1 MAITIRHFDQELDDL
16 KQKLL
21 RMGAAVENQIQTSLR
36 ALVERDTELA
46 QQVIENDLRIN
57 SLDVQVDEDS
67 IRLLALH
74 QPTAKDLRFITT
86 AMKISTELERMS
98 DLAENIAERAL
109 ELNEEPQLKPYID
122 IPRMGN
128 WTLRMVKD
136 SLDAFVNRDAALA
149 RKVCADDDF
158 VDDLTQQ
165 LFRELLSFMIEN
177 PKTIT
182 RAIRLT
188 FTGKYIERIADH
200 ATNVAELVV
209 YLVEGKIIRHTAP
222 PVAPTSGL

>member
-1 MAITIRHFDQELDDL
+1 MQRHLDLELDDL

-21 RMGAAVENQIQTSLR
+21 RMGAAVEDQIQTALR
-36 ALVERDTELA
+36 ALIDRDSALA
-46 QQVIENDLRIN
+46 QRVIENDLRVN
-57 SLDVQVDEDS
+57 TFDVQIDEDS
-67 IRLLALH
+67 LRLLALD

-109 ELNEEPQLKPYID
+109 ELNQEPQLKPYID
-122 IPRMGN
+122 IPRMGT
-128 WTLRMVKD
+128 WSLRMVKE
-136 SLDAFVNRDAALA
+136 SLDAFVNADAGLA

-165 LFRELLSFMIEN
+165 LFRELLSFMLEN
-177 PKTIT
+177 PTTIT

-188 FTGKYIERIADH
+188 FIGKYIERIADH

-209 YLVEGKIIRHTAP
+209 YLAEGKIIRHTVPSVSPSPDA
-222 PVAPTSGL
+222 

>member
-36 ALVERDTELA
+36 ALVGRDTELA

-165 LFRELLSFMIEN
+165 LFRELLSFMLEN

-188 FTGKYIERIADH
+188 FIGKYIERIADH